1 MSNSD
6 DDFKMH
12 QLPSTPETIHWG
24 YLSAEIEPVLTMQ
37 SGHYITIDTVS
48 GGKAKLPENKED
60 FEILTDHKKIL
71 RKRKPKLGPHI
82 LTGPVFVE
90 GAMPGDLLAVDIL
103 GAEFRQN
110 WGWNEIE
117 TGTGV
122 MPELEESA
130 EIITIPIETRRGM
143 VKLPWGEKKIKAQP
157 FFGFMGV
164 MPRPEGGKLSSLI
177 PGYFGG
183 NMDIRLFGPSTRVY
197 FPVSVEGAGFSV
209 GDGHALQ
216 GDGEVC
222 GTAVETALTG
232 AFRIHVKDN
241 IGVRFPFMVTVGK
254 MVATAVAEDLDSAI
268 SLAMNEAIL
277 LLGHYYDLSETEAY
291 RHLSLLGDVRISQLV
306 NSVKG
311 IYIVIHTEGL
321 KNVIKD
327 TSEELTR

>member
-12 QLPSTPETIHWG
+12 QLACTPETIHWG

-37 SGHYITIDTVS
+37 PGHYITIDTVS
-48 GGKAKLPENKED
+48 GNKAKLPENKED
-60 FEILTDHKKIL
+60 FEILADHKKIL
-71 RKRKPKLGPHI
+71 RKCKPKLGANI

-103 GAEFRQN
+103 GTEFRQN

-117 TGTGV
+117 PRTGV
-122 MPELEESA
+122 MPELEKSP
-130 EIITIPIETRRGM
+130 EIITIPIETRRGLIT
-143 VKLPWGEKKIKAQP
+143 LPWGEQIKAQP

-164 MPRPEGGKLSSLI
+164 MPRPEDGKLSSLI

-197 FPVSVEGAGFSV
+197 FPVSVAGAGFSV

-216 GDGEVC
+216 GDGEVA

-241 IGVRFPFMVTVGK
+241 CGVQFPFMISVGI

-268 SLAMNEAIL
+268 ALAMNEAIL
-277 LLGHYYDLSETEAY
+277 LLGHYHDLSETEAY

-311 IYIVIHTEGL
+311 IYIVINTEGL
-321 KNVIKD
+321 KAD
-327 TSEELTR
+327 TTKELTG

>member
-12 QLPSTPETIHWG
+12 QLESSPETIHWG
-24 YLSAEIEPVLTMQ
+24 YLSADIEPVLSME

-48 GGKAKLPENKED
+48 GGKPKLPENRED
-60 FEILTDHKKIL
+60 FEILAEHKRIL

-103 GAEFRQN
+103 GTEFRQN

-117 TGTGV
+117 PGTGV

-130 EIITIPIETRRGM
+130 EIITIPIETRTGM
-143 VKLPWGEKKIKAQP
+143 IKLPWGGKKIKAEP
-157 FFGFMGV
+157 FFGYMGV
-164 MPRPEGGKLSSLI
+164 MPRPEDGKLSSLI

-183 NMDIRLFGPSTRVY
+183 NMDIRLFGPGTRVY

-216 GDGEVC
+216 GDGEVA

-232 AFRIHVKDN
+232 AFRIHVKEN
-241 IGVRFPFMVTVGK
+241 CGVRFPFMITIGK
-254 MVATAVAEDLDSAI
+254 LVATAVAEDLDSAI

-321 KNVIKD
+321 KAAIKD
-327 TSEELTR
+327 